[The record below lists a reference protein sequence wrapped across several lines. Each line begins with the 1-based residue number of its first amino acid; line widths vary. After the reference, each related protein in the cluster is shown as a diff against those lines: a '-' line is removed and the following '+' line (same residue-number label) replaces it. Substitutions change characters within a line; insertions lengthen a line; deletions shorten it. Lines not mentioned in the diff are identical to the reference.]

1 MKKLLLSVAA
11 LCLTIASNT
20 VMAQNYNKKQ
30 CYYTPLQDIIRNARS
45 GEDLQQLV
53 TNHVDFNQAVQ
64 CGGTPLQLAVLR
76 GNPEVVKI
84 LLENGADATATVSLE
99 DFKIPDAPKEVS
111 LAMFAGYYAPR
122 QDILKLILSAN
133 VDISQKDANG
143 QNLLWYIEKNPV
155 LRNTQISDTV
165 KNALLFGQQTTPPSS
180 EQPMMA
186 TGNTAV
192 QATKAG
198 SSPVADPRV
207 PMEQRQQMPIITKT
221 ANGTVGITPATNTS
235 AQQIPSNGLPANLQ
249 TIQTGG
255 TNATIPT
262 GNIRMQPQEI
272 VEPDMPA
279 FK

>member
-1 MKKLLLSVAA
+1 MKKLLFGIAA
-11 LCLTIASNT
+11 ICLGIASNT
-20 VMAQNYNKKQ
+20 AMAQNYNKKQ

-45 GEDLQQLV
+45 GNDLQQLV
-53 TNHVDFNQAVQ
+53 INHVDFNQPVK

-76 GNPEVVKI
+76 GNPEIVKI
-84 LLENGADATATVSLE
+84 LLENGADATVNVSLE

-133 VDISQKDANG
+133 VDIAQTDANG

-155 LRNTQISDTV
+155 LRNTEISDIV
-165 KNALLFGQQTTPPSS
+165 KNSLLFGQTTSTQA

-186 TGNTAV
+186 AGNIASP
-192 QATKAG
+192 ATKAG

-221 ANGTVGITPATNTS
+221 ANGTVGVAPS
-235 AQQIPSNGLPANLQ
+235 AGMPTRQSPSAVPVNIPDM
-249 TIQTGG
+249 
-255 TNATIPT
+255 PT
-262 GNIRMQPQEI
+262 GNIRIKPQEI
-272 VEPDMPA
+272 VEPDMPII
-279 FK
+279 K

>member
-1 MKKLLLSVAA
+1 MKKLLLGVTAI
-11 LCLTIASNT
+11 CLAVVSNT
-20 VMAQNYNKKQ
+20 ATAQNYNKKQ

-45 GEDLQQLV
+45 GNDLQQLV
-53 TNHVDFNQAVQ
+53 INHVDFNQTVQ

-76 GNPEVVKI
+76 GNPEIVKI

-99 DFKIPDAPKEVS
+99 DFKIPDAPKEVPF
-111 LAMFAGYYAPR
+111 AMFAGYYAPR

-143 QNLLWYIEKNPV
+143 QTLLWYIEKNPV

-165 KNALLFGQQTTPPSS
+165 KNALLFGQSTSSSS
-180 EQPMMA
+180 EQPLMA
-186 TGNTAV
+186 SGNMAV

-207 PMEQRQQMPIITKT
+207 PMDKRQQMPIITKT
-221 ANGTVGITPATNTS
+221 ATGTVGMAPATNQS
-235 AQQIPSNGLPANLQ
+235 AQQVPSQALPSNIQ
-249 TIQTGG
+249 TIRTGG
-255 TNATIPT
+255 TNTNIPT

-272 VEPDMPA
+272 VEPDMPT